1 MKGAL
6 LLVLLHVC
14 CGTTAVALTGGET
27 FSNSCSFNHSHWSQN
42 DAFFSHH
49 ILKNITNKSFV
60 VVPLTCVSCNGGE
73 NSQMIASV
81 CPYYRNV
88 ISVTLS
94 SENVSENVWEN
105 DALCK
110 EFHRTG
116 RLCSQCASSYKP
128 SLSTYSGRCIYE
140 KNCSDY
146 YWLLFFGVETVPAT
160 LMYITFVAFNTKLT
174 SGYAN
179 GYILYSQV
187 ISFRLMSLE
196 FINGWK
202 SNFNDTRVKAVVGLY
217 SVWSFQLGH
226 LILNSFCTKTEAS
239 QLMSVALQYTSVFY
253 ALLLAFI
260 GYLVVELHSHRF
272 RLIVWLSKPFSW
284 CLRLRNRSVDPK
296 TVALNTLAG
305 FYYMAFAKLAAL
317 SVLLLIPTSVYNETG
332 HIIDHVSFY
341 DGSVSFMKDGHLK
354 YAILAIAVLVFLVFV
369 PVLFMAVYQFSII
382 QKCLRK
388 CHLNRSEL
396 IIFMD
401 ALQGCYRDG
410 SDGGWD
416 CRWFSSCY
424 YFLRLIMFILALH
437 FVDDNQFIEL
447 HVFLLLAIVITI
459 SLILY
464 LMPYKCSHYNKL
476 DIFILSYGSFILAI
490 TSYQVSIYAP
500 QPGDQ
505 NVGSKTKFLEIIIC
519 ILISFPLIGAT
530 LYVLEKL
537 LGMKIRFLY
546 RWYRNYTSRE
556 SYNQSLSLIEDT
568 SSPAPPLLRTVSGT
582 SNGSLPDRMVQPEV
596 YTVNSPGGTM
606 SPNYGSVP

>member
-6 LLVLLHVC
+6 LLVFFHVY
-14 CGTTAVALTGGET
+14 GTSVASLTGAET
-27 FSNSCSFNHSHWSQN
+27 STNNCSFNPSRWQQNNMFFGSH
-42 DAFFSHH
+42 
-49 ILKNITNKSFV
+49 IRKNITKKSFM
-60 VVPLTCVSCNGGE
+60 VVPLTCVSCNGE
-73 NSQMIASV
+73 EDQLIASV
-81 CPYYRNV
+81 CPYHRDIIN
-88 ISVTLS
+88 VTLS
-94 SENVSENVWEN
+94 SDTVWED

-110 EFHRTG
+110 EFNRTG
-116 RLCSQCASSYKP
+116 RLCSKCADDYKP
-128 SLSTYSGRCIYE
+128 SLSTYSGRCIRE
-140 KNCSDY
+140 EECSNY
-146 YWLLFFGVETVPAT
+146 YWLLFFAVETVPAT
-160 LMYITFVAFNTKLT
+160 LMYITFVAFNARLT

-179 GYILYSQV
+179 GYILYAQV

-202 SNFNDTRVKAVVGLY
+202 SNFNDTKVKFIVGLY

-226 LILNSFCTKTEAS
+226 LVLNSICTVKEAP

-260 GYLVVELHSHRF
+260 GYVVVELHSHQF
-272 RLIVWLSKPFSW
+272 CLIVWISKPFSW
-284 CLRLRNRSVDPK
+284 CLRFRNRSVDPK
-296 TVALNTLAG
+296 TVALNTLAV

-317 SVLLLIPTSVYNETG
+317 SVLLLIPTSVYDETG
-332 HIIDHVSFY
+332 HVIDHVSFY
-341 DGSVSFMKDGHLK
+341 DGSMSFMKGGHLK
-354 YAILAIAVLVFLVFV
+354 YAILAIAVLIFLVFV
-369 PVLFMAVYQFSII
+369 PVLFMTFYQFRII
-382 QKCLRK
+382 QKCLSK
-388 CHLNRSEL
+388 CHLNRSGL

-401 ALQGCYRDG
+401 SLQGCYKDG
-410 SDGGWD
+410 SDGGKD

-424 YFLRLIMFILALH
+424 YFLRLILFILALY

-447 HVFLLLAIVITI
+447 HVCLLLAIVVTI
-459 SLILY
+459 IVILY

-476 DIFILSYGSFILAI
+476 DICIFSYGSFILAI

-505 NVGSKTKFLEIIIC
+505 NVGSKTRFLEIIIC

-546 RWYRNYTSRE
+546 RWCKSHTSRDC
-556 SYNQSLSLIEDT
+556 YTQSLSLIEDT
-568 SSPAPPLLRTVSGT
+568 TSRSPLLRTVSGT
-582 SNGSLPDRMVQPEV
+582 STGSLPDRMVQPEV
-596 YTVNSPGGTM
+596 YTVNSPGTV